1 MFVTR
6 LFINRKGAVKN
17 EEMMK
22 GRDDEDVWYPAGFV
36 WVQLLSIPWIEQ
48 EVILVK

>member
-1 MFVTR
+1 MRVAC
-6 LFINRKGAVKN
+6 GWM
-17 EEMMK
+17 E
-22 GRDDEDVWYPAGFV
+22 RDDEDVWYTAGFV